1 MEIIVKEIREHYTYA
16 RDKRQI
22 IKKTIVGETL
32 EECFK
37 TLYSFERGARYNN
50 HLYYNFFDEDLEKQY
65 LEWRKNNVTIEMYY
79 GGGVV
84 D

>member
-1 MEIIVKEIREHYTYA
+1 MEIIVKEIREHYTFA
-16 RDKRQI
+16 SDKRQI

-32 EECFK
+32 ENCFK
-37 TLYSFERGARYNN
+37 TFYSFERGARYNN
-50 HLYYNFFDEDLEKQY
+50 FLYYSFFDENLEKQY
-65 LEWRKNNVTIEMYY
+65 LEWKKTNETISMYY

>member
-1 MEIIVKEIREHYTYA
+1 MEIIVKEIREHYTFA
-16 RDKRQI
+16 SDKRQI
-22 IKKTIVGETL
+22 IKKTIVGKTL
-32 EECFK
+32 EECFRIF
-37 TLYSFERGARYNN
+37 YSFERGARYNN
-50 HLYYNFFDEDLEKQY
+50 HVSYRFFDEDLEKQY

>member
-16 RDKRQI
+16 RDKRQT

-37 TLYSFERGARYNN
+37 TLYSFERSARYNN
-50 HLYYNFFDEDLEKQY
+50 HLYYGFFDEDLEKQY
-65 LEWRKNNVTIEMYY
+65 LEWRKNNVTISMYY